1 MKIHELNTVMKCFEI
16 AFLLINLFLRQM
28 YHPKKFRVNNPN
40 KQVPTKAREADS
52 QCFTVKEMSE
62 IQMDKRATRQHFK
75 YTKIPTERAK
85 LQCSLAGP

>member
-1 MKIHELNTVMKCFEI
+1 
-16 AFLLINLFLRQM
+16 M

-40 KQVPTKAREADS
+40 KQVPTKAREAHS
-52 QCFTVKEMSE
+52 QRFTVKEMSE

-75 YTKIPTERAK
+75 HAKIQTERAK